1 MKNTL
6 RTVIFLIVGILA
18 LTSCGAGYFITSE
31 PDVLIY
37 DDYSYNNIQ
46 LLRFLYYGRY
56 YGEPYYYR
64 SVPPPPP
71 NKPAPPKHDQPRSGI
86 RPNSDRIPPTQH
98 PNRSGGGE
106 PPRSGILPNDNRIP
120 PTQNPNRSG
129 GGTPRSG
136 GNTGPRIQPRQ
147 APPSTGGAPVGGV
160 NPRRVR

>member
-6 RTVIFLIVGILA
+6 ITVMILIVGMLT

-37 DDYSYNNIQ
+37 DDYSYSNLQI
-46 LLRFLYYGRY
+46 LRFLYYDRY
-56 YGEPYYYR
+56 YEYPYYYR
-64 SVPPPPP
+64 NVPPPPP
-71 NKPAPPKHDQPRSGI
+71 KKPAPPKHDGPRNV
-86 RPNSDRIPPTQH
+86 RPNNDRIPPTQN

-106 PPRSGILPNDNRIP
+106 PPRSGTRPNENRIP
-120 PTQNPNRSG
+120 PTQSPNRIG

-147 APPSTGGAPVGGV
+147 APPSTGGGAVA
-160 NPRRVR
+160 PRRTR